1 MDTSKAA
8 PAGRRTAVIV
18 GASSGIGK
26 EVALKLSGRGWRVYN
41 LSRTPLSSE
50 RVKTMTADAAR
61 EGELRRAIL
70 DIGTECGN
78 LDLLVYSAGFSM
90 AAPIEYAAAGD
101 YRYLFEVNYFGAVE
115 AMKAA
120 LPFLKKRGGRMIL
133 IGSRG
138 GRIARSLRHILF
150 LLQGGARNACARGG
164 HGTSSRGRA
173 GERDPAP
180 VVAAGGR
187 NAFLR
192 ASGRVLPE
200 RVTDWLVRKKFR
212 QP

>member
-133 IGSRG
+133 IGSMG

-150 LLQGGARNACARGG
+150 LL
-164 HGTSSRGRA
+164 
-173 GERDPAP
+173 
-180 VVAAGGR
+180 
-187 NAFLR
+187 
-192 ASGRVLPE
+192 
-200 RVTDWLVRKKFR
+200 
-212 QP
+212 